1 MKNSKFKIQNLLKA
15 FCILHFAFLIS
26 CLTGSMPNLDEPECA
41 ASRETVK
48 KFYSIHFD
56 GKMLFSQEN
65 LKKQEKFLTPE
76 FLKTLQSL
84 QTENDIFTTDSTDV
98 PRAFRLGDCK
108 VIEPN
113 KTNVE
118 VLLLWKVD
126 EGSRQQVIK
135 AETVKQEDKWLINKI
150 LR

>member
-1 MKNSKFKIQNLLKA
+1 
-15 FCILHFAFLIS
+15 
-26 CLTGSMPNLDEPECA
+26 MPNLEEPQCTEA
-41 ASRETVK
+41 RETVK

-56 GKMLFSQEN
+56 GNMLFSQEN

-76 FLKTLQSL
+76 FIKTLQSL
-84 QTENDIFTTDSTDV
+84 QTDNDVFTTDSTDV

-118 VLLLWKVD
+118 VLLLWKVE

>member
-1 MKNSKFKIQNLLKA
+1 ML
-15 FCILHFAFLIS
+15 FAM
-26 CLTGSMPNLDEPECA
+26 CLCLTACVTGSMPNLDEPECA

-56 GKMLFSQEN
+56 GNMLFSQEN
-65 LKKQEKFLTPE
+65 LKKQEKFLTSE
-76 FLKTLQSL
+76 FIKTLQSL

-113 KTNVE
+113 KTTVE
-118 VLLLWKVD
+118 ILLLWKND
-126 EGSRQQVIK
+126 EVSRQQIIK
-135 AETVKQEDKWLINKI
+135 AETIKQEDKWLINKI

>member
-1 MKNSKFKIQNLLKA
+1 MNSKFKIQNLLKA
-15 FCILHFAFLIS
+15 FCILQFAFLIS
-26 CLTGSMPNLDEPECA
+26 CVTGSMPNLDEPECA

-56 GKMLFSQEN
+56 GNMLFSQEN

-76 FLKTLQSL
+76 FIKILQSL
-84 QTENDIFTTDSTDV
+84 QTENDVFTTDSTDV

-118 VLLLWKVD
+118 VLLLWKID
-126 EGSRQQVIK
+126 EGSRQQIIRAEVI
-135 AETVKQEDKWLINKI
+135 KQEDKWLINKI

>member
-1 MKNSKFKIQNLLKA
+1 ML
-15 FCILHFAFLIS
+15 FAM
-26 CLTGSMPNLDEPECA
+26 CLCLTACVTGSMPNLDEPECA

-56 GKMLFSQEN
+56 GNMLFSQEN
-65 LKKQEKFLTPE
+65 LKKQEKFLTSE
-76 FLKTLQSL
+76 FIQTLQSL
-84 QTENDIFTTDSTDV
+84 QTENDIFTTDSTDL

-113 KTNVE
+113 KTTVE
-118 VLLLWKVD
+118 ILLLWKND
-126 EGSRQQVIK
+126 EVSRQQVIK
-135 AETVKQEDKWLINKI
+135 AETIKQEDKWLINKI